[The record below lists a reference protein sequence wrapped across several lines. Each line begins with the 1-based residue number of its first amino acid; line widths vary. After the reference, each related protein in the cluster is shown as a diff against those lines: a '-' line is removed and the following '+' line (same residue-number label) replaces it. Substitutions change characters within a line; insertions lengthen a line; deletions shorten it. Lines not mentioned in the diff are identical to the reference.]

1 MSSSSRHPKRPIRS
15 PDPRDLPSVGPS
27 SASRHGNRDFEMR
40 RHPPNSFW
48 DTVINHSD
56 DDHHRSRP
64 ISKQPRECPDCRRS
78 FSSSRWEEHRATCP
92 AINEK
97 PYECKECGTSFKKNS
112 NLEKHKRL
120 VHRGEK
126 NFACNEPGCGRLF
139 GQKSNLNSHVKAVH
153 LGEKPFVCE
162 ESGCARRFSQK
173 SGLKAHIKTVHHG
186 ERPYVCDCG
195 SSFGHRGDVS
205 FCMTACITF
214 ACCLSC
220 SLYTFFELF
229 LTCIYRSLT
238 SWFFFF
244 GCSFWLNF
252 AQLNRHIRVL
262 HEKQRP
268 FTCHLCPEPKAFGR
282 KSVLMRHMLTHQSGD
297 GDVRMTEASS
307 SSRR

>member
-126 NFACNEPGCGRLF
+126 TSLVMNLVAVACLARSQISTVTSRQF
-139 GQKSNLNSHVKAVH
+139 ISVKNPLYV
-153 LGEKPFVCE
+153 
-162 ESGCARRFSQK
+162 RR
-173 SGLKAHIKTVHHG
+173 V
-186 ERPYVCDCG
+186 
-195 SSFGHRGDVS
+195 
-205 FCMTACITF
+205 
-214 ACCLSC
+214 
-220 SLYTFFELF
+220 
-229 LTCIYRSLT
+229 
-238 SWFFFF
+238 
-244 GCSFWLNF
+244 
-252 AQLNRHIRVL
+252 
-262 HEKQRP
+262 
-268 FTCHLCPEPKAFGR
+268 
-282 KSVLMRHMLTHQSGD
+282 
-297 GDVRMTEASS
+297 DVREGSPKRAD
-307 SSRR
+307 